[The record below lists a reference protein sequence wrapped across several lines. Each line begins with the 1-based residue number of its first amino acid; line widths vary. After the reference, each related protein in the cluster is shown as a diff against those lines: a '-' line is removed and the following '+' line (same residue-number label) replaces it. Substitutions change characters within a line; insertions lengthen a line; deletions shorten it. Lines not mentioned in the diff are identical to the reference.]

1 MYDTLSYIVRTIEG
15 RSRMSVPASAGGT
28 RPRLDRE
35 RVLRGAVDVADRG
48 GIGALTIRSLADELG
63 VKPMTV
69 YHYVKNKDEILDGIV
84 DVVFGEIELPTVG
97 GDWRTELRRRARS
110 AREVLR
116 VHSWAIPLLESRTS
130 PGPATLRHHDAVL
143 GVLRAGGFSAART
156 AHAYALLD
164 AFLYGHAVQ
173 EASLP
178 FEGPEGPTEVAP
190 QVVESMSVAGDF
202 PHLAEMMASYYLRPG
217 YDFADEFEIGLDAVL
232 DSLSRWRSAPEDRNP
247 DDPERR

>member
-1 MYDTLSYIVRTIEG
+1 
-15 RSRMSVPASAGGT
+15 MSVPAGAGAR

-48 GIGALTIRSLADELG
+48 GLAALTIRSLADELG
-63 VKPMTV
+63 VKPMSV
-69 YHYVKNKDEILDGIV
+69 YYYVKNKEEILDGIV
-84 DVVFGEIELPTVG
+84 DLVFSEIELPTVG
-97 GDWRTELRRRARS
+97 GDWRTELTRRARS
-110 AREVLR
+110 ARQVLR
-116 VHSWAIPLLESRTS
+116 RHPWAIPLLESRTS

-143 GVLRAGGFSAART
+143 GTLRAGGFAAAGT

-190 QVVESMSVAGDF
+190 QVVEAMSLAGDF
-202 PHLAEMMASYYLRPG
+202 PHLTEMMASYYLQPG
-217 YDFADEFEIGLDAVL
+217 YDFADEFQVGLDAVL
-232 DSLSRWRSAPEDRNP
+232 DALSTWQSGDRA
-247 DDPERR
+247 